1 MGGGNNHWLYDLRFQ
16 DLLHFSSKGQF
27 DEAGQATLNGL
38 EQQEQTPVPSETQSA
53 LEQQSE
59 NHPLQIQ
66 PQHDESTVPTQST
79 MTADDMRRAKRIRVS
94 REDGSSCLLSPSPH
108 TVMHRMLDLPARSS
122 WSLFP
127 TVVSIS
133 ESSIKHLIP
142 SKLLSSESRTNI
154 MCRTGISSDA
164 IENWSPIGADSIP
177 TQ

>member
-94 REDGSSCLLSPSPH
+94 KEDGGSRLLSLSPFAV
-108 TVMHRMLDLPARSS
+108 TQRMLDLPARTS
-122 WSLFP
+122 WSLSL
-127 TVVSIS
+127 TVISIS
-133 ESSIKHLIP
+133 KS
-142 SKLLSSESRTNI
+142 
-154 MCRTGISSDA
+154 
-164 IENWSPIGADSIP
+164 
-177 TQ
+177 